1 MKISK
6 EIIEKAK
13 EKTNTIDLLA
23 FEYEEANSLLD
34 DFIDYQLDEDD
45 IVNYDQLE
53 ERVSEYADSLVDI
66 YYYDIYKSCSKF
78 SEAINLATDEMG
90 RPETIDKEIQQGQYY
105 AYNNLFMSFVQ
116 NLRELDK

>member
-13 EKTNTIDLLA
+13 EETNTTDLLA
-23 FEYEEANSLLD
+23 FDYKEANDLLE
-34 DFIDYQLDEDD
+34 DFIAYQLEDD
-45 IVNYDQLE
+45 IANYDELE

-66 YYYDIYKSCSKF
+66 YYSDIYKSTSKF
-78 SEAINLATDEMG
+78 SEAINQATEELG
-90 RPETIDKEIQQGQYY
+90 RPETIDKEIQQGQFY
-105 AYNNLFMSFVQ
+105 AYQRLFDTFVQ